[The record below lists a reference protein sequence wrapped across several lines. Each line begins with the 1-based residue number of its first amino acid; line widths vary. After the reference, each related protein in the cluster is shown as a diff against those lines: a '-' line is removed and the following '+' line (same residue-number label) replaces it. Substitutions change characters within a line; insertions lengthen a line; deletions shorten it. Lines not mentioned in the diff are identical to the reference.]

1 MRQLTFDGRLG
12 KDAEL
17 LSTQSGQQYLRFS
30 VANNT
35 YSKGAN
41 GEREE
46 KTDWMDVIC
55 FDPFLVKS
63 KQQVLKKGYY
73 VIVTGSLEVSLS
85 TLQDGR
91 QFINQR
97 VNAINIEVPNFGTGK
112 ADETGAA
119 QTQAQA
125 APQMMGNI
133 PPVTPQPQAQPQAQT
148 TFSMSQP
155 TTTVDND
162 LPF

>member
-17 LSTQSGQQYLRFS
+17 LSTQSGQQYLRFV
-30 VANNT
+30 VANNS

-46 KTDWMDVIC
+46 KTDWMDVVC
-55 FDPFLVKS
+55 FDPFLGKS

-73 VIVTGSLEVSLS
+73 VIVTGGLEVSVA

-91 QFINQR
+91 QLRVSINN
-97 VNAINIEVPNFGTGK
+97 VGNYDLANDANFGGDWAVYSIDK
-112 ADETGAA
+112 VSAYLI
-119 QTQAQA
+119 
-125 APQMMGNI
+125 NR
-133 PPVTPQPQAQPQAQT
+133 
-148 TFSMSQP
+148 S
-155 TTTVDND
+155 
-162 LPF
+162 